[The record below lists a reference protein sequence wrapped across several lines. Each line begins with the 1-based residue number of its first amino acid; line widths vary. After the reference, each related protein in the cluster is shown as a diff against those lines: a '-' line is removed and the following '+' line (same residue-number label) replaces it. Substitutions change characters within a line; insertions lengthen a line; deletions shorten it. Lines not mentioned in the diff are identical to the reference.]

1 MIKVYYC
8 PIWDMPG
15 TNATVPTFFTTL
27 PLLRCILLRE
37 RISVVHGHQATSTLA
52 SEAIVA
58 ASAAALGLRTVY
70 TDHSLFGVMSDLPG
84 LVLNRVLQATTA
96 TVDAV
101 VCVSHTCRDNF
112 ILRTRFGSRDGSG
125 SNSDGPGTAV
135 VVAEDADESQQQQQ
149 ILLPL
154 SERVRVIPNAV
165 HPLQFTPLRPNEY
178 TKRTKDDRSVFA
190 LIDPCAYVV
199 S

>member
-1 MIKVYYC
+1 
-8 PIWDMPG
+8 MPG

-112 ILRTRFGSRDGSG
+112 ILRTRFGSSDGS
-125 SNSDGPGTAV
+125 SGPATAV
-135 VVAEDADESQQQQQ
+135 VVAEDADASQQQQQ
-149 ILLPL
+149 QRQLVLPL

-178 TKRTKDDRSVFA
+178 IKRTKDDRWAFA
-190 LIDPCAYVV
+190 LIDPCASYVV